1 MVPFSILGPFGPRR
15 VTRIVV
21 VKMASSR
28 DHRDAVVTI
37 TRASARRVKGSR
49 RRRDAVVVSTR
60 ESTRCARESK
70 RLHVAATPSTRPS
83 ESFNAG
89 GRARADKTGAEEGPE
104 AQEARGP
111 AASSKEVPRQG
122 ARGGTT
128 LANVERARR
137 HHERGPEGRR
147 GPAARHSRCT
157 GGNTTSAG
165 ASIIICRPRRGGF

>member
-15 VTRIVV
+15 MTRIAVAAV
-21 VKMASSR
+21 ASSR
-28 DHRDAVVTI
+28 GRRDAVVTI

-70 RLHVAATPSTRPS
+70 RLHAAATPSTRPS

-89 GRARADKTGAEEGPE
+89 GRARTHKTGAEEGPE

-111 AASSKEVPRQG
+111 AASSKEVPGEG
-122 ARGGTT
+122 ARGG
-128 LANVERARR
+128 AAFRGIERARR